1 MKKTHV
7 LVENESKEL
16 QTFDS
21 SLFIGQSY
29 FNNGGEKLFYTPTV
43 ILCFKKSSDTEKVAS
58 CKSKA
63 LPFKRLTTPTTTDNR
78 LSPSIK
84 S

>member
-29 FNNGGEKLFYTPTV
+29 FNNGGEKRFYTPPV
-43 ILCFKKSSDTEKVAS
+43 ILCFKKS
-58 CKSKA
+58 
-63 LPFKRLTTPTTTDNR
+63 R
-78 LSPSIK
+78 
-84 S
+84 

>member
-43 ILCFKKSSDTEKVAS
+43 ILCFKKS
-58 CKSKA
+58 
-63 LPFKRLTTPTTTDNR
+63 RR
-78 LSPSIK
+78 Y
-84 S
+84 